1 MSWRRW
7 HQEHEHQLRGLSHQP
22 FSPSASA
29 SISGQPMDSR
39 PELEWWMKWAG
50 VQLSCQFLE
59 QIEFTLCFFTV
70 ALRNR
75 MWKMRVFPNSTG
87 SLRFAGSGF
96 PPNVRARFSRRF
108 PQSRPTLL
116 GIFFVFLISG
126 KANLSPS
133 YHHISNY
140 FVVRGARYFCFFFP
154 WFSCFFHDSR
164 HWQSPLLLRGKDP
177 RGRFSGT
184 SEVCARGGRLG
195 QQLPAAAAKVNWEWW
210 KW

>member
-96 PPNVRARFSRRF
+96 PPNVRARFSTRF
-108 PQSRPTLL
+108 PPKSPHAVGDILCFFDKWKGQLITELPSRIQLFRGQRSSLL
-116 GIFFVFLISG
+116 L
-126 KANLSPS
+126 
-133 YHHISNY
+133 
-140 FVVRGARYFCFFFP
+140 FFFP
-154 WFSCFFHDSR
+154 LIFVFFP
-164 HWQSPLLLRGKDP
+164 WQSPLAVTPL
-177 RGRFSGT
+177 
-184 SEVCARGGRLG
+184 A
-195 QQLPAAAAKVNWEWW
+195 
-210 KW
+210 